1 MLKSAARTPPRRTNN
16 RRRVYRFAS
25 SLVVLTS
32 VLTGGAFLDAAS
44 ADPVEDFYRGKTI
57 TLSVGF
63 SAGGGYDLHAR
74 ILARHMGN
82 YIPGNPKIIVKNVPG
97 ASGLVLISSLY
108 NTLPKDGTE
117 FATFDRAI
125 PLEPLLDPQVARFDS
140 LKMNWIGSTDSD
152 ASTCFAWH
160 AAPVKTF
167 ADLLQ
172 KQLIVGASGSIGDAV
187 AFPKLSNAVLG
198 TKFRVISGYP
208 GSTESLLAIE
218 RGEIEGF
225 CSMGFSTIETQK
237 PGWLRDKK
245 INVLMQ
251 FALEKNPD
259 HTDVPLVL
267 DLAKTT
273 KDREALELIVSPQ
286 LFTRPFAAPPGV
298 PPERVA
304 ALRKAFNDTMASSE
318 YRAEAA
324 TRGMHVQLVKGE
336 EIERVLRHLYTIPK
350 DTVERVKAAI
360 K

>member
-1 MLKSAARTPPRRTNN
+1 MLEATVEILHQRTSRLRCLAAI
-16 RRRVYRFAS
+16 F
-25 SLVVLTS
+25 VVLTD
-32 VLTGGAFLDAAS
+32 VLTGMVFLGPAA
-44 ADPVEDFYRGKTI
+44 ADPVEDFYRGRTI
-57 TLSVGF
+57 SLSVGF

-74 ILARHMGN
+74 MLARYMGQH
-82 YIPGNPKIIVKNVPG
+82 IPGNPKIIVKNAPG
-97 ASGLVLISSLY
+97 ASGLVLVNSLY
-108 NTLPKDGTE
+108 NTLAKDGTE

-125 PLEPLLDPQVARFDS
+125 PLEPLLDPKAARFDS
-140 LKMNWIGSTDSD
+140 LKLNWIGSTDND

-160 AAPVKTF
+160 TAPVKTF

-187 AFPKLSNAVLG
+187 SFPKISNAVLG

-208 GSTESLLAIE
+208 GSTEALLAIE
-218 RGEIEGF
+218 RGETEGF
-225 CSMGFSTIETQK
+225 CSMGFPTLETQR
-237 PGWLRDKK
+237 PEWVRNKK

-251 FALEKNPD
+251 FALKKNPD

-273 KDREALELIVSPQ
+273 KDREALELIVSPN

-304 ALRKAFNDTMASSE
+304 ALRKAFDETVLSSE
-318 YRAEAA
+318 YRAEATA
-324 TRGMHVQLVKGE
+324 RGIHVELVKGE
-336 EIERVLRHLYTIPK
+336 EIGRVLQHLYTIPK

>member
-1 MLKSAARTPPRRTNN
+1 
-16 RRRVYRFAS
+16 
-25 SLVVLTS
+25 
-32 VLTGGAFLDAAS
+32 
-44 ADPVEDFYRGKTI
+44 
-57 TLSVGF
+57 
-63 SAGGGYDLHAR
+63 
-74 ILARHMGN
+74 MGN
-82 YIPGNPKIIVKNVPG
+82 YIPGNPRIIVKNVPG

-160 AAPVKTF
+160 TAPVKTF

-187 AFPKLSNAVLG
+187 AFPKLSNAILG

-251 FALEKNPD
+251 FALAKNPD

-298 PPERVA
+298 PLERVA
-304 ALRKAFNDTMASSE
+304 ALRKAFNDTVSSSE

-324 TRGMHVQLVKGE
+324 TRGMHIQLVKGE
-336 EIERVLRHLYTIPK
+336 EIERLLQHLYTIPK